1 MISGFL
7 ACLAQKFAP
16 VFCTPGLTWA
26 ENSSEQGGEGR
37 GEMLA
42 GVEEWQRFKWGRG
55 VADGEGLA
63 GPLSQLERMV
73 FSIQEVYLQIC
84 V

>member
-1 MISGFL
+1 MSSR
-7 ACLAQKFAP
+7 
-16 VFCTPGLTWA
+16 GL
-26 ENSSEQGGEGR
+26 NG
-37 GEMLA
+37 A
-42 GVEEWQRFKWGRG
+42 GG